1 MPKTI
6 KMTLN
11 PQSIDRAIAELQ
23 SYSKSL
29 ETKLAL
35 IVQRL
40 ADLGLTVA
48 SAGFESAIYDGVNDV
63 AVSIEDKGATHKAVV
78 AVGTAVIFIEYGSG
92 CYYPDTHPQKP
103 DGIVGRGEYG
113 KGHGKQNT
121 WGYYGEAGTN
131 GVEITNHSGKKVVLT
146 HGNPSNPIMYNSK
159 EAMRQAIQEI
169 VREVFSQ

>member
-11 PQSIDRAIAELQ
+11 PQSIGRSIAELK

-29 ETKLAL
+29 ETKLER

-48 SAGFESAIYDGVNDV
+48 SAGFESAIYDGENDV

-78 AVGTAVIFIEYGSG
+78 AVGTAVLFIEYGSG

-159 EAMRQAIQEI
+159 EAMRQAIQEV